1 MQRYSVYSKIKRINV
16 RFLRMEMII
25 KEVISIILYKQI
37 TLKIFNY
44 NQESFVTNL
53 YPFVTH

>member
-44 NQESFVTNL
+44 NQ
-53 YPFVTH
+53 